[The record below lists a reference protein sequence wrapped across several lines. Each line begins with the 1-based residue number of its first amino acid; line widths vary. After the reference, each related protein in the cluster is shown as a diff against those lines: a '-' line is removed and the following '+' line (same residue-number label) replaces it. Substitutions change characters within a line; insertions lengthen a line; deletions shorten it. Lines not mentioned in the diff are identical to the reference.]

1 MLKTW
6 NLKISMDDK
15 GGLKPEREQFQWML
29 RITLKYHSS
38 LDNRRRDEAYY
49 QPLEPIEPATLI
61 QITYRDH
68 LNFILKENLIFAVMP
83 KQRLDKLMVERGL
96 APSREKAQAL
106 IMAGQVVVGDHAA
119 VKAGQQVSEEVEIRI
134 KGNLLRY
141 VSRGG
146 LKLEK
151 GLDTFGI
158 DTAGRIAID
167 VGASTGGFTD
177 CLLQRGAAMVYA
189 VDVGYGQLA
198 WKLRQDSRVVVLE
211 KTNIRTL
218 TQKRLDPLPD
228 LAVID
233 ASFISLNLVLPP
245 TLALL
250 KRPAYVVAL
259 VKPQFEVGKGAVG
272 KGGIVRDPKQHEE
285 VLARMEALALE
296 LGGTLLGICES
307 PVTGADGNRE
317 FLMGL
322 RLE

>member
-1 MLKTW
+1 
-6 NLKISMDDK
+6 
-15 GGLKPEREQFQWML
+15 
-29 RITLKYHSS
+29 
-38 LDNRRRDEAYY
+38 
-49 QPLEPIEPATLI
+49 
-61 QITYRDH
+61 
-68 LNFILKENLIFAVMP
+68 MP

-151 GLDTFGI
+151 GLDAFGI
-158 DTAGRIAID
+158 DTAERIAID

-198 WKLRQDSRVVVLE
+198 WKLRQDPRVVVLE

-233 ASFISLNLVLPP
+233 ASFISLSLVLPP

-285 VLARMEALALE
+285 VLARMETLALE